1 MIPVLSTAA
10 LGFALGMQHATDAD
24 HVVAV
29 TTIVSRER
37 SVLRASR
44 VGALW
49 GVGHTLTILLVGG
62 ALLLFRV
69 TVQPHVGLAMELAVA
84 VMLVGLGVANLVPA
98 RGDARRAGA
107 GESGGELRLEVADAP
122 AKRGL
127 RPLVVGVVHGLA
139 GSAAVALLAL
149 TAVAHP
155 AVGLLYLAV
164 FGLGTVA
171 GMAAVTT
178 AIAVPSAFAASRVA
192 RMQRGLRLLAGALSI
207 AFGAMLAWEI
217 TVENGFFTPTPTWDP
232 R

>member
-69 TVQPHVGLAMELAVA
+69 TVAPHVGLAMELAVA
-84 VMLVGLGVANLVPA
+84 VMLVGLGIANLFPA
-98 RGDARRAGA
+98 RGEAPHAHLGGGQRAA
-107 GESGGELRLEVADAP
+107 DPSDDSG
-122 AKRGL
+122 KRGL
-127 RPLVVGVVHGLA
+127 RPLVIGVVHGLA

-155 AVGLLYLAV
+155 AIGLLYLVV

-178 AIAVPSAFAASRVA
+178 AIALPSAYAASRMK
-192 RMQRGLRLLAGALSI
+192 RMQRGLRLVAGVLSI
-207 AFGAMLAWEI
+207 GFGAMLAWEI
-217 TVENGFFTPTPTWDP
+217 TVENGFFTATPTWSP